1 MEVAGTHTQNADRFA
16 RSPPVQG
23 FDVLQAVLLLSNQ
36 INQLLVKALG
46 CWGIH
51 WRGASCGVV
60 EALCHNCTVWS
71 KVVPL
76 GAIYH
81 RF

>member
-1 MEVAGTHTQNADRFA
+1 
-16 RSPPVQG
+16 
-23 FDVLQAVLLLSNQ
+23 
-36 INQLLVKALG
+36 VKALG